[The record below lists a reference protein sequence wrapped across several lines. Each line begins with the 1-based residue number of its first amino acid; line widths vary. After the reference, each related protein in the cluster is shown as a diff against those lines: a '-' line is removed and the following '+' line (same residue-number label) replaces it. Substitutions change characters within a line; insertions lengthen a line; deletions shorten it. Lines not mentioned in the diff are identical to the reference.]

1 MVNAKNNIQLNW
13 FPLKSFQ
20 SSNPPFTSVEL
31 DHSDSG
37 REGCTVTTLTITAE
51 PKNWQDAIRVA
62 VQEVLFLIFVYK
74 LILPFCM
81 FSYTKS
87 IMSGR

>member
-1 MVNAKNNIQLNW
+1 MHGIL
-13 FPLKSFQ
+13 Q

-51 PKNWQDAIRVA
+51 PKNWHNAIRVA
-62 VQEVLFLIFVYK
+62 VQEVCFFCCALIVCVCNRAVLY
-74 LILPFCM
+74 
-81 FSYTKS
+81 FSFHWS
-87 IMSGR
+87 L